1 MRPPRDPGR
10 LEVVRRLSH
19 EFDGMLSP
27 FAVAA
32 EVVAAESEL
41 HGRVPPAELDE
52 MLHRLAGQWLR
63 RLDTQQP
70 PQAVGRQHGTGN
82 AGEDDQCHGH
92 PGATP

>member
-32 EVVAAESEL
+32 EVVAVESEIR
-41 HGRVPPAELDE
+41 GRVPPAELDE
-52 MLHRLAGQWLR
+52 MLHRFAGQRLR

-70 PQAVGRQHGTGN
+70 PQAVERQHGTSKGG
-82 AGEDDQCHGH
+82 AVDQCQGQ
-92 PGATP
+92 PGPAP